1 MKRLYFIIYGYTLAK
16 DKLTEKTGKLW
27 YCFYI
32 CRIMIKSRF
41 FKKFLTTPPVL
52 IDQVRLIYIL
62 SLVVGLLSAL
72 AAVILKNSIH
82 FVNRIL
88 TESITRES
96 GSYLYLA
103 YPVVGMLLTL
113 LFVKYIVKDNIGHGV
128 SRVLYAISKK
138 KSRLRLHNTWTSIV
152 AGTLTIGFGG
162 SVGAEAP
169 IVLTGSSIG
178 SAIGRFFKLNYRN
191 ITLLIGCGAAGAVAG
206 IFKAPIAG
214 IIFTLE
220 ILMLDLTLS
229 SIVPLLI
236 SSVTAAT
243 VTYFLMGDKVLFSF
257 TITEAF
263 IIRNIPWYLLL
274 GIISGLVS
282 LYFSKMTLFLEA
294 RFEKIKNIFIRLV
307 TGGIILG
314 VLIYLFPPFYG
325 EGYDTI
331 MSLLQGDMD
340 SVFGNSFFNRFAD
353 NYLLYVLFLFCLVM
367 VKVIASSS
375 TNGAGGVG
383 GIFAP
388 TLFLGGVNGFLVAN
402 LLNKFA
408 NVDIPDNRFVLVGM
422 AGMMAGVMH
431 APLTSIFL
439 IAEITGGYDL
449 LIPLIITSTVAYIT
463 TRGFEPHSIYHVRL
477 AKRGELITHDKDKAV
492 LTFMDWRKEIE
503 TDLIKVKAT
512 DKLGDLIKI
521 ISKSKRNLF
530 PVVDNYNVLEG
541 VVSLDDVREIMF
553 NNELYNTTLVR
564 DLMTIPPSYIDK
576 RENIE
581 TVMETF
587 RKTGAWNLPVLDNG
601 YYVGFISKSRIYSTY
616 RELLVQFSEE

>member
-1 MKRLYFIIYGYTLAK
+1 MS
-16 DKLTEKTGKLW
+16 
-27 YCFYI
+27 
-32 CRIMIKSRF
+32 KSRF

-82 FVNRIL
+82 FVNKIL

-103 YPVVGMLLTL
+103 YPVIGMLLTL
-113 LFVKYIVKDNIGHGV
+113 LFVKYIVRDNIGHGI

-178 SAIGRFFKLNYRN
+178 SGIGRFFKLNYRN

-214 IIFTLE
+214 IVFTLE

-263 IIRNIPWYLLL
+263 NIRNIPWYLVL

-294 RFEKIKNIFIRLV
+294 RFEKIKNIFMRLV

-314 VLIYLFPPFYG
+314 ILIYLFPPFYG
-325 EGYDTI
+325 EGYDSI
-331 MSLLQGDMD
+331 MSLLQGDVD
-340 SVFGNSFFNRFAD
+340 NIFGNSLFNLFAD

-388 TLFLGGVNGFLVAN
+388 TLFIGGVTGFLLAS
-402 LLNKFA
+402 LLNRF
-408 NVDIPDNRFVLVGM
+408 VGIDLPDNRFVLVGM
-422 AGMMAGVMH
+422 AGTMAAVMH
-431 APLTSIFL
+431 APLTAIFL
-439 IAEITGGYDL
+439 IAEITGGYSL
-449 LIPLIITSTVAYIT
+449 LIPLIITSTTAYIT
-463 TRGFEPHSIYHVRL
+463 IRGFERHSIYHVQL
-477 AKRGELITHDKDKAV
+477 AERGELITHDKDKAI
-492 LTFMDWRKEIE
+492 LTMMDWKKEIE
-503 TDLIKVKAT
+503 RDLITVRSGDNLGELVKTIA
-512 DKLGDLIKI
+512 
-521 ISKSKRNLF
+521 KSNRNIF
-530 PVVDNYNVLEG
+530 PVVDEYNILEG
-541 VVSLDDVREIMF
+541 VVYLDDVREIMF
-553 NNELYNTTLVR
+553 NSDLYQTMFVKE
-564 DLMTIPPSYIDK
+564 LMTIPPTYLDVDES
-576 RENIE
+576 IE
-581 TVMETF
+581 VVMDAFT
-587 RKTGAWNLPVLDNG
+587 KTDAWNLPVLDKG
-601 YYVGFISKSRIYSTY
+601 YYVGFVSKSRLFTTY
-616 RELLVQFSEE
+616 RELLVQSSEE